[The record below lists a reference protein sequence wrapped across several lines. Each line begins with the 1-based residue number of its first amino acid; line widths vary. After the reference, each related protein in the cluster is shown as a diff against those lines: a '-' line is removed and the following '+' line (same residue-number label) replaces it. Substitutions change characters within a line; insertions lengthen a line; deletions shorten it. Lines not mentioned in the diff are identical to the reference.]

1 MPRQI
6 PWPKANVPAMY
17 DGPQRSEQKGD
28 LGLVAVSSAS
38 SAVVFKPVLC
48 PKVQQPEGAWM
59 ATKCDQIFDI
69 ALFEPG
75 GSQGA

>member
-1 MPRQI
+1 
-6 PWPKANVPAMY
+6 MY
-17 DGPQRSEQKGD
+17 NGPQRSEERGD

-38 SAVVFKPVLC
+38 STVVFKPVLC

-59 ATKCDQIFDI
+59 ATKCDQTFDI
-69 ALFEPG
+69 GLFKPR